1 MKFSPKSLLKLILV
15 TALLLLGDIGLWAQQ
30 PASRESQVKAVFLFN
45 FTQFI
50 DWPAKTF
57 TEPES
62 PMIIGILGD
71 DPFGN
76 YLEQATLNEKISNHP
91 LIIQHYK
98 TAGEIKKCHLLFI
111 NISNKEELDH
121 TFKTL
126 EGRNILTVGDSRNFI
141 RQGGMIRFFTENDK
155 IKFQINVEAAKA
167 AGLTISS
174 KLLRL
179 AEIVT
184 SKNN

>member
-1 MKFSPKSLLKLILV
+1 MV
-15 TALLLLGDIGLWAQQ
+15 GDAGLWAQQ
-30 PASRESQVKAVFLFN
+30 PSSRESQVKAVFLFN

-50 DWPAKTF
+50 EWPAKTF
-57 TEPES
+57 PDAES
-62 PMIIGILGD
+62 PLIIGILGD

-76 YLEQATLNEKISNHP
+76 YLEQATTNEKINSHP

-98 TAGEIKKCHLLFI
+98 TVDEIKKCHILFV
-111 NISNKEELDH
+111 NISNKEQLDLV
-121 TFKTL
+121 FKSL
-126 EGRNILTVGDSRNFI
+126 EGKSILTVGDSRNFI
-141 RQGGMIRFFTENDK
+141 RQGGMIRFFTDNDK
-155 IKFQINVEAAKA
+155 IKFQINVEVAKA